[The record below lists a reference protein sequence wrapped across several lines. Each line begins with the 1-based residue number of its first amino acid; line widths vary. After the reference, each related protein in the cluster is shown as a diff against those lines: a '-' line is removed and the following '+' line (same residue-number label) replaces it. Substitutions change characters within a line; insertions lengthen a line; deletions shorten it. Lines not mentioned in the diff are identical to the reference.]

1 MSICPLTSGAKVNA
15 IVAKMAEIALGR
27 IRRNEDKE
35 LLIATGLMCGMRNF
49 AQMGLKALQV
59 GAKVRFLDEVGQGVV
74 TQVISETSVMVEDE
88 NGFEYP
94 YESGRLLMIADAKE
108 EKMAYER
115 VVPSVLE
122 IVQQDVSPEHK
133 KRLEKDFKTKY
144 KEAND
149 RASDRSDMEID
160 LHMHAIV
167 DSQMGL
173 DPTTM
178 LELQLSHFE
187 RMLQIGIRQRMKKLV
202 FIHGIGQ
209 GVLRHQIWS
218 RVDSYYPDCSCR
230 SADPREY
237 GSGAT
242 EVWIGERAFR

>member
-1 MSICPLTSGAKVNA
+1 
-15 IVAKMAEIALGR
+15 
-27 IRRNEDKE
+27 
-35 LLIATGLMCGMRNF
+35 
-49 AQMGLKALQV
+49 
-59 GAKVRFLDEVGQGVV
+59 
-74 TQVISETSVMVEDE
+74 MVE
-88 NGFEYP
+88 
-94 YESGRLLMIADAKE
+94 DAKE

-115 VVPSVLE
+115 VIPTVLE
-122 IVQQDVSPEHK
+122 IIQQDVSPDRK

-144 KEAND
+144 KEANA
-149 RASDRSDMEID
+149 RAGERSDMEID

-167 DSQMGL
+167 DSQAGL
-173 DPTTM
+173 DQGVM

-218 RVDSYYPDCSCR
+218 RVDQYYPDCTCR
-230 SADPREY
+230 SADPRQY

-242 EVWIGERAFR
+242 EVWIGERAFGI

>member
-1 MSICPLTSGAKVNA
+1 MAPNALKV
-15 IVAKMAEIALGR
+15 G
-27 IRRNEDKE
+27 
-35 LLIATGLMCGMRNF
+35 T
-49 AQMGLKALQV
+49 
-59 GAKVRFLDEVGQGVV
+59 KVRFLDEVGHG
-74 TQVISETSVMVEDE
+74 TITKVISLAEVVVEDD

-94 YESGRLLMIADAKE
+94 YDASRLLVVADAKE

-115 VVPSVLE
+115 VIPTVLE
-122 IVQQDVSPEHK
+122 IIQQDVSPDRK

-144 KEAND
+144 KEANA
-149 RASDRSDMEID
+149 RAGERSDMEID

-167 DSQMGL
+167 DSQAGL
-173 DPTTM
+173 DQGVM
-178 LELQLSHFE
+178 LELQLAHFE

-218 RVDSYYPDCSCR
+218 RVDQYYPDCTCR
-230 SADPREY
+230 SADPRQY

-242 EVWIGERAFR
+242 EVWIGERAFGV

>member
-1 MSICPLTSGAKVNA
+1 MT
-15 IVAKMAEIALGR
+15 
-27 IRRNEDKE
+27 
-35 LLIATGLMCGMRNF
+35 NF
-49 AQMGLKALQV
+49 AHMAPNALKV
-59 GAKVRFLDEVGQGVV
+59 GTKVRFLDEVGHG
-74 TQVISETSVMVEDE
+74 TITKVISLAEVVVEDD

-94 YESGRLLMIADAKE
+94 YDASRLLVVADAKE

-115 VVPSVLE
+115 VIPTVLE
-122 IVQQDVSPEHK
+122 IIQQDVSPDRK

-144 KEAND
+144 KEANA
-149 RASDRSDMEID
+149 RAGERSDMEID

-167 DSQMGL
+167 DSQAGL
-173 DPTTM
+173 DQGVM

-218 RVDSYYPDCSCR
+218 RVDQYYPDCTCR
-230 SADPREY
+230 SADPRQY

-242 EVWIGERAFR
+242 EVWIGERAFGI

>member
-1 MSICPLTSGAKVNA
+1 MT
-15 IVAKMAEIALGR
+15 
-27 IRRNEDKE
+27 
-35 LLIATGLMCGMRNF
+35 NF
-49 AQMGLKALQV
+49 AHMAPNALKV
-59 GAKVRFLDEVGQGVV
+59 GTKVRFLDEVGHG
-74 TQVISETSVMVEDE
+74 TITKVISLAEVVVEDD

-94 YESGRLLMIADAKE
+94 YDASRLLVVADAKE

-115 VVPSVLE
+115 VIPTVLE
-122 IVQQDVSPEHK
+122 IIQQDVSPDRK

-144 KEAND
+144 KEANA
-149 RASDRSDMEID
+149 RAGERSDMEID

-167 DSQMGL
+167 DSQAGL
-173 DPTTM
+173 DQGVM
-178 LELQLSHFE
+178 LELQLAHFE

-218 RVDSYYPDCSCR
+218 RVDQYYPDCTCR
-230 SADPREY
+230 SADPRQY

-242 EVWIGERAFR
+242 EVWIGERAFGV

>member
-1 MSICPLTSGAKVNA
+1 MT
-15 IVAKMAEIALGR
+15 
-27 IRRNEDKE
+27 
-35 LLIATGLMCGMRNF
+35 NF
-49 AQMGLKALQV
+49 AHMAPKALKV
-59 GAKVRFLDEVGQGVV
+59 GTKVRFLDEVGHG
-74 TQVISETSVMVEDE
+74 TITKVISLAEVVVEDD

-94 YESGRLLMIADAKE
+94 YDASRLLVVVDAKE

-115 VVPSVLE
+115 VIPTVLE
-122 IVQQDVSPEHK
+122 IIQQDVSPDRK

-144 KEAND
+144 KEANA
-149 RASDRSDMEID
+149 RAGERSDMEID

-167 DSQMGL
+167 DSQAGL
-173 DPTTM
+173 DQGVM

-187 RMLQIGIRQRMKKLV
+187 RMLQIGVRQRMKKLV

-218 RVDSYYPDCSCR
+218 RVDQYYPDCTCR
-230 SADPREY
+230 SADPRQY

-242 EVWIGERAFR
+242 EVWIGERAFGS

>member
-1 MSICPLTSGAKVNA
+1 MT
-15 IVAKMAEIALGR
+15 
-27 IRRNEDKE
+27 
-35 LLIATGLMCGMRNF
+35 NF
-49 AQMGLKALQV
+49 AHMAPNALKV
-59 GAKVRFLDEVGQGVV
+59 GTKVRFLDEVGHGTI
-74 TQVISETSVMVEDE
+74 TQVISLTEVLVEDD

-94 YESGRLLMIADAKE
+94 YDASRLLVVEDAKE

-115 VVPSVLE
+115 VIPTVLE
-122 IVQQDVSPEHK
+122 IIQQDVSPDRK

-144 KEAND
+144 KEANA
-149 RASDRSDMEID
+149 RAGERSDMEID

-167 DSQMGL
+167 DSKAGL
-173 DPTTM
+173 DQGVM

-218 RVDSYYPDCSCR
+218 RVDQYYPDCTCR
-230 SADPREY
+230 SADPRQY

-242 EVWIGERAFR
+242 EVWIGERAFGI